1 MIVPQHAAEDTVY
14 VQDVQVVVDTAV
26 VVVADVMCLRRL
38 PIDRHLA
45 PG

>member
-1 MIVPQHAAEDTVY
+1 MPQHAAEDTVY

-26 VVVADVMCLRRL
+26 AVVADAVSLRRL
-38 PIDRHLA
+38 PIDKHLA